1 MSQDPLRYFRIEAR
15 ELIDQISAGVL
26 DLDQQPGPDLVARLL
41 RFAHTLK
48 GAARVVRQPEI
59 ADRAHAFEE
68 VLVPHRN
75 AGEPLPAE
83 QMRELLRLNDE
94 IEERVAALEPQSPKP
109 SAPLRFPP
117 GMTPGGPSPAPTTK
131 GPGHSAGPGTTHD
144 DRTVTPNH
152 SGGDSTAA
160 TRGRPRSP
168 DTAAAGEPP
177 SGKARATW
185 SGRPS
190 AEIMTPSGGPP
201 VGEDPV
207 TLSGQ
212 QPIGAGSTPASG
224 QPVGSPPTIV
234 GGQSIEETTAA
245 ATGGYERQ
253 GAVVSPGRSVD
264 QAVPAEPAAVS
275 GTGVQGQ
282 AGVSGGAEVS
292 GRSGP
297 VDAVGAGGGHDS
309 VHERAARGAQA
320 AVNQAAG
327 GAQPAVNQAAGGAQP
342 AVNQAP
348 AGSGLGTGTAPA
360 SEKASPQVHGQDTGI
375 RIADSGR
382 QADGG
387 RRADSGRQTDSGQHA
402 DSHRDADSSQ
412 QPNGSWETDNSQ
424 QTDGSWETD
433 SDQQTDGGGGGT
445 GVSSG
450 SGSGQRAGS
459 GWEADSTWEP
469 AGARE
474 RSDAGQQHSGLP
486 DHKGGPAPAKS
497 EEAAKSPSHP
507 DSAPAARGATADVD
521 ELLDAVGE
529 AHARF
534 APLRT
539 GGHALEQLTRA
550 ADALADQLR
559 VGRTAAHTDA
569 ARVVAARLAA
579 ELGALGRRITD
590 TVEQVERELD
600 EVRGRAERLRLV
612 SASSIF
618 TALHRAVRDAAD
630 AQGKRVHFEGRGG
643 DLRLDPQVLTLAN
656 NALLHV
662 VRNAVAH
669 GIEPDA
675 DRFAAG
681 KPVEGRVIVEV
692 ERRGRYVAFR
702 CTDDGRGFDL
712 VAVRRTAEAKGLL
725 MRGGTP
731 PDEQTLVELVL
742 RGGISTS
749 PTVTEVAGRGI
760 GLDVARDVA
769 DQLGGEVSVRTE
781 AGRGA
786 VIELV
791 LPLALMSLHGL
802 IVEAAGTIATVPLDA
817 VRTCVR
823 LLPEQATAAAVTGKM
838 AHDGVAV
845 PFLSLA
851 RALYAGTTVPDG
863 GGPTVA
869 VIVGHDGEAVAVGVD
884 RLAGTSTLVVR
895 PLPDLAPAAPVIGGV
910 SMDLDGNP
918 RLVLDAQGL
927 VAETLRLGG
936 GGAAPAEPVRRLPI
950 LVVDDSLTTRML
962 ERSILESAGYEVDLA
977 ASGEE
982 GLDMARS
989 RRYGLYLTDIDMP
1002 GIDGFTFVSETRA
1015 DPELSEVPAIL
1026 VSSRASA
1033 EDRQRGAAVG
1043 ASAYV
1048 VKGEFNQ
1055 EELLAHI
1062 RRLVPA

>member
-15 ELIDQISAGVL
+15 ELVDQISAGVL
-26 DLDQQPGPDLVARLL
+26 ELDQQPGPDLVARLL

-68 VLVPHRN
+68 VLVPHRSG
-75 AGEPLPAE
+75 GEPLPTE

-94 IEERVAALEPQSPKP
+94 IEERVAALEPQVPP
-109 SAPLRFPP
+109 PPAPLRFPP
-117 GMTPGGPSPAPTTK
+117 GMTPGGAGSSTAPRTAGSRT
-131 GPGHSAGPGTTHD
+131 GPGTTPERRGVTHRDTAGEEGSGTGKPADPKASARPGIGSGRPVEDRAGEGIGGPDAPEIVRGRAARSVPTGDGRGQTRRRATAPDGPRAGAVGGHD
-144 DRTVTPNH
+144 DDAAADNGPTATSRTAEETHTPNPSEGTPETGTASTVETGSRAGTGATAPGSDPARPIDGPDDTGRKERAH
-152 SGGDSTAA
+152 SQESGAHPQSVA
-160 TRGRPRSP
+160 T
-168 DTAAAGEPP
+168 AGEP
-177 SGKARATW
+177 
-185 SGRPS
+185 
-190 AEIMTPSGGPP
+190 
-201 VGEDPV
+201 
-207 TLSGQ
+207 
-212 QPIGAGSTPASG
+212 
-224 QPVGSPPTIV
+224 
-234 GGQSIEETTAA
+234 AA
-245 ATGGYERQ
+245 AVAKGE
-253 GAVVSPGRSVD
+253 
-264 QAVPAEPAAVS
+264 
-275 GTGVQGQ
+275 
-282 AGVSGGAEVS
+282 EVT
-292 GRSGP
+292 R
-297 VDAVGAGGGHDS
+297 
-309 VHERAARGAQA
+309 
-320 AVNQAAG
+320 
-327 GAQPAVNQAAGGAQP
+327 
-342 AVNQAP
+342 
-348 AGSGLGTGTAPA
+348 
-360 SEKASPQVHGQDTGI
+360 
-375 RIADSGR
+375 
-382 QADGG
+382 
-387 RRADSGRQTDSGQHA
+387 
-402 DSHRDADSSQ
+402 
-412 QPNGSWETDNSQ
+412 
-424 QTDGSWETD
+424 
-433 SDQQTDGGGGGT
+433 
-445 GVSSG
+445 
-450 SGSGQRAGS
+450 
-459 GWEADSTWEP
+459 
-469 AGARE
+469 
-474 RSDAGQQHSGLP
+474 
-486 DHKGGPAPAKS
+486 
-497 EEAAKSPSHP
+497 SPSHTE
-507 DSAPAARGATADVD
+507 SAPAARGATADVD

-539 GGHALEQLTRA
+539 GGQSLDQLTRSA
-550 ADALADQLR
+550 EALADQLR

-618 TALHRAVRDAAD
+618 TGLHRAVRDAAD
-630 AQGKRVHFEGRGG
+630 AQGKRVRFEGRGG
-643 DLRLDPQVLTLAN
+643 DLRLDPQVLALAS

-669 GIEPDA
+669 GIEA
-675 DRFAAG
+675 DEDRLAAG
-681 KPVEGRVIVEV
+681 KPVEGKVVVAV

-712 VAVRRTAEAKGLL
+712 AAVRRTAEERGLL
-725 MRGGTP
+725 MPGGTP

-749 PTVTEVAGRGI
+749 PTVTEVSGRGI

-781 AGRGA
+781 AGLGA
-786 VIELV
+786 SIELV

-802 IVEAAGTIATVPLDA
+802 IVEAAGTVATVPLDA

-823 LLPEQATAAAVTGKM
+823 LLPEQAAAAAVTGKM
-838 AHDGVAV
+838 AHDGEAI
-845 PFLSLA
+845 PFLPLA
-851 RALYAGTTVPDG
+851 RALYAGTTVPEG

-869 VIVGHDGEAVAVGVD
+869 VIVGLDGEAVAVGVD

-927 VAETLRLGG
+927 VAETLRLGS
-936 GGAAPAEPVRRLPI
+936 GGAAPAEPVPRLPI

-982 GLDMARS
+982 GLDRARS

-1002 GIDGFTFVSETRA
+1002 GIDGFTFVAETRA
-1015 DPELSEVPAIL
+1015 DPELAGVPAIL

-1033 EDRQRGAAVG
+1033 EDRQRGVAVG